1 MARILLGVCG
11 SVSAYKSLEL
21 VRQLV
26 KKGHSVRVTQTQ
38 SSLKFVG
45 KSSFEA
51 VTGAPV
57 LVGQF
62 ESDPMRG
69 SFPGD
74 ALPSHS
80 PIAHIELVE
89 RADVFIIAPAT
100 ASTIAKIACG
110 ISDSLLTDAYLACK
124 APVVLAPAM
133 NSAMWEHKAT
143 QHNLSVLRQRGV
155 IIVDPET
162 GELASKGEWGVGRL
176 ADSSTL
182 LRIVEKTADKSN
194 DGAMS
199 NMHVLVTAGGT
210 REPIDAVRYLGNR
223 SSGRMGF
230 ALAEE
235 ANKRGAK
242 VTVLEANVDLPRCNG
257 VNYIKTETA
266 DEMHRRATE
275 ELPSVDIVLMAA
287 AVADFRPSSA
297 EEGKISKD
305 RGDFDLKLTSTVDI
319 VSDLARRRNSDQMLV
334 GFAAE
339 HGEGGLDRAK
349 NKLTAKGLDMI
360 IYNDVSRDD
369 IGFDSIDNQVSII
382 DCDGVS
388 DLGKMSKAETASRIL
403 DHLERSMA
411 GTDGDCENA

>member
-21 VRQLV
+21 VRQFV

-45 KSSFEA
+45 KASFEA

-62 ESDPMRG
+62 ENDPMRG

-74 ALPSHS
+74 ELPIHS

-124 APVVLAPAM
+124 VPVVLAPAM
-133 NSAMWEHKAT
+133 NSAMWEHEAT
-143 QHNLSVLRQRGV
+143 QHNLSVLRQRGDT
-155 IIVDPET
+155 IVNPDT
-162 GELASKGEWGVGRL
+162 GDLASKGEWGVGRL
-176 ADSSTL
+176 PKTSFLLQVVEEAARKSSG
-182 LRIVEKTADKSN
+182 
-194 DGAMS
+194 GAMS
-199 NMHVLVTAGGT
+199 DMNVLITAGGT
-210 REPIDAVRYLGNR
+210 KEPIDAVRYLGNR

-235 ANKRGAK
+235 AKKRGAK

-257 VNYIKTETA
+257 VSYLKTETA
-266 DEMHRRATE
+266 DKMHRRAVE
-275 ELPSVDIVLMAA
+275 ELPNVDIVLMTA
-287 AVADFRPSSA
+287 AVADFRPDSTEA
-297 EEGKISKD
+297 GKISKD
-305 RGDFDLKLTSTVDI
+305 RGDFDLKLTGTIDI
-319 VSDLARRRNSDQMLV
+319 VSDLSRRRNSRQILV

-349 NKLTAKGLDMI
+349 NKLKAKGLDMI

-369 IGFDSIDNQVSII
+369 IGFDTVDNEVTLI
-382 DCDGVS
+382 DCGGVTE
-388 DLGKMSKAETASRIL
+388 LGKMSKTEIASRIL
-403 DHLERSMA
+403 DRLNKFMDEA
-411 GTDGDCENA
+411 